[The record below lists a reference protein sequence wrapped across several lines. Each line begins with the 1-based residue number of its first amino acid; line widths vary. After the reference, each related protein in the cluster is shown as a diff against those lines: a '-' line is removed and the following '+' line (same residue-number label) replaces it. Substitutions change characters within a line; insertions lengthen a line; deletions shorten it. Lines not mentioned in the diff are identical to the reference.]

1 MNVAISTPP
10 IPPYVPYRTFRNFLE
25 FLREGIPARID
36 RSVWG
41 QRMSGSTG
49 IQLMTSLR
57 VLELVDDDGR
67 PTEDLEHLTGL
78 DGDERRAA
86 LSTLL
91 RLH

>member
-1 MNVAISTPP
+1 
-10 IPPYVPYRTFRNFLE
+10 
-25 FLREGIPARID
+25 
-36 RSVWG
+36 
-41 QRMSGSTG
+41 MSGSTG